1 MIIDIFR
8 KASFLRWATE
18 GAAQTSLRS
27 RFLRVFTWGPNLL
40 TKLDG
45 ATDNAYVESLP
56 ACRVLLP
63 NSRLGCE
70 SGCGVRRDGFR
81 CVVS

>member
-1 MIIDIFR
+1 M
-8 KASFLRWATE
+8 
-18 GAAQTSLRS
+18 
-27 RFLRVFTWGPNLL
+27 WGPNLL

-63 NSRLGCE
+63 DSRLGCE
-70 SGCGVRRDGFR
+70 SGCRVRSEGFR
-81 CVVS
+81 CFVS